1 MTSQDTLL
9 YCICIILTVV
19 HRLACDRNSYR
30 LTKRVSQR
38 FLISGEENLAVV
50 LLLLGSLRLN

>member
-9 YCICIILTVV
+9 YCICMILTVV
-19 HRLACDRNSYR
+19 HRLAFDRNSYR